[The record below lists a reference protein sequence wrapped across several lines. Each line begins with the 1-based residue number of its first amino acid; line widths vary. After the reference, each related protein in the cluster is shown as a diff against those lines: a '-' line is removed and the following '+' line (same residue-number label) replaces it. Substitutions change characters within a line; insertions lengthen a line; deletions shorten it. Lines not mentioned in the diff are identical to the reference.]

1 MKRTV
6 LGVVAAILL
15 VGGCVFAATY
25 NGNVPNDLVVTNPP
39 VGAFS
44 PNDAGPAV
52 RETKRVLQYCYG
64 FQNWTGNVETLTYAH
79 AGCTVDCSS
88 GNKTVYLPPV
98 ASVSSSTVTKVYT
111 IIKIDS
117 SANTVTVQGNGTETI
132 DGSNTKVI
140 SAQYGGLM
148 VYGNGTAW
156 YSYAF
161 NRGFSAYTSATAN
174 GIAVRKSDGT
184 LAGSAAKCGGFTPYT
199 TAVAYGVAVRKS
211 DGTLAGSA
219 AKCGGFTPY
228 TTAVAYGVVVRNSV
242 GSIAGLT
249 STSSYLASDV
259 SMPTANTFYQGPS
272 ITLTPGTWLV
282 TGYLT
287 LDNTNGTYGGTM
299 TIRLGDDADNIIG
312 SESQG
317 FLDPSRATNVGVSQI
332 VTVSGASETWSLDAA
347 PSNSYAGRYIRATCT
362 VNGTAGKGSYIC
374 ALRIQ

>member
-199 TAVAYGVAVRKS
+199 TAVAYGV
-211 DGTLAGSA
+211 
-219 AKCGGFTPY
+219 
-228 TTAVAYGVVVRNSV
+228 VVRNSV